1 MTAVAIALIALVV
14 MEPVTALLH
23 RHVFHG
29 FAMGWHRSHHEPPHG
44 SFEANDL
51 FPLVF
56 ATATILVMSIG
67 VWVGGGSVLVPL
79 GVGVTAYGAAYLVV
93 HDVVIHRRLPW
104 LPIPDRVGARVR
116 AAHNVHH
123 LYGGGTVRLPRTG
136 GAARPC
142 RAGRGPRRRPHAP
155 PDAVQVRDRIRFRGR
170 HPNRRVVNARPHYR
184 PSRPRPT
191 TNAFRAVGTWA
202 RLENTSPSA
211 PSMRS
216 RISL

>member
-23 RHVFHG
+23 RRVFHG

-79 GVGVTAYGAAYLVV
+79 GVGITAYGATYLVV

-104 LPIPDRVGARVR
+104 LPIPDRVGARAR

-123 LYGGGTVRLPRTG
+123 LYSGAPFGFLAPVVPRDL
-136 GAARPC
+136 AAR
-142 RAGRGPRRRPHAP
+142 ADARGVDRTRRPM
-155 PDAVQVRDRIRFRGR
+155 RFR
-170 HPNRRVVNARPHYR
+170 
-184 PSRPRPT
+184 
-191 TNAFRAVGTWA
+191 
-202 RLENTSPSA
+202 SA
-211 PSMRS
+211 TASGSADETRTDAS
-216 RISL
+216 